1 MPFPVVSAEEFLR
14 AIWGDGP
21 GVSELTVIGAKGVK
35 SFPFTY
41 PDALASFLT
50 GASNHN
56 KESNVYMG
64 VCLRKEPWPRKTGRL
79 DSKGKEILEFRG
91 TEGNTLSSMCAAW
104 CEIDFKGA
112 GHKGA
117 TIEEVEAR
125 KRLKEFPLKP
135 SIIQLSGGGIQ
146 IFWLGKEPIEGND
159 LWRLKAVNKAVAA
172 CLGADKQSVD
182 LARILRVPGTM
193 NLKYSPP
200 RQVQI
205 TWWRPENRYTLDDFD
220 FLPVESPESPSL
232 PASPETVS
240 SPGTTVLPTGPSA
253 SSKPNPAPKVDLN
266 EEQIAKIGD
275 LLGDIWIEG
284 LRHKMAMCVAG
295 MLVNRGV
302 KIESTRQI
310 VIRASNKVG
319 GDTEKRL
326 KDVSDTYEK
335 WYRNEKVTGAT
346 EIEAFIRE
354 STPVAF
360 IDKAISI
367 LEKVKKLL
375 PKNPSGP
382 PSGNGG
388 GDGNQEP
395 DFKIVKIINFDS
407 RPARWQVTLEF
418 TDGQQHTATVETTSY
433 MRYHLFQDSFVEQT
447 QRILMDLKNTTWKA
461 MLAAYGPAEQRKTP
475 KEARPEGAIES
486 ALDEFLS
493 EAKQNA
499 EIGVLNAFAGFN
511 DTCQYFR
518 FKALDNYLKNANLK
532 IEHRVIYEY
541 LNNHGFDN
549 DTMRFGPKTINVWR
563 KKILD
568 SDGSN
573 GNGNGKGNGHPPSHP
588 KPPRTPTDLGLFPSP
603 DDLTPVPEAPPD
615 SSLDQA
621 EPGELG

>member
-14 AIWGDGP
+14 AIWGEGP
-21 GVSELTVIGAKGVK
+21 GVSELTVIGPKGVK
-35 SFPFTY
+35 SFPFNY
-41 PDALASFLT
+41 PDSLTSLLAAAT
-50 GASNHN
+50 NHN
-56 KESNVYMG
+56 KDSNAYMG
-64 VCLRKEPWPRKTGRL
+64 VCLRKEPWPRKTGRM
-79 DSKGKEILEFRG
+79 DSKGKEIIEFRG
-91 TEGNTLSSMCAAW
+91 TEGNALSSMCAAW

-117 TIEEVEAR
+117 TIEEAEAR
-125 KRLKEFPLKP
+125 KRLMEFPLKP

-159 LWRLKAVNKAVAA
+159 LWRLKAVNKAVAT

-182 LARILRVPGTM
+182 LARILRIPGTM

-205 TWWRPENRYTLDDFD
+205 TWLRLENRYTLDDFD
-220 FLPVESPESPSL
+220 FLPVESPETPSPQAG
-232 PASPETVS
+232 PTTASSES
-240 SPGTTVLPTGPSA
+240 TTVPIGPSA

-275 LLGDIWIEG
+275 LFGEIWIPG
-284 LRHKMAMCVAG
+284 LMHKMAMCVAG

-302 KIESTRQI
+302 KLESTRQI
-310 VIRASNKVG
+310 VARASNKVG
-319 GDTEKRL
+319 GETEKRL
-326 KDVSDTYEK
+326 KDAADTYEK

-346 EIEAFIRE
+346 ELEAFIRE
-354 STPVAF
+354 HTPAAF
-360 IDKAISI
+360 TDKAISI
-367 LEKVKKLL
+367 LEKVKKVL

-388 GDGNQEP
+388 GEGNQEP

-461 MLAAYGPAEQRKTP
+461 MLAAYGPAEQQKTP

-518 FKALDNYLKNANLK
+518 FKALDNFIKNANLK

-541 LNNHGFDN
+541 LNNHKFEN
-549 DTMRFGPKTINVWR
+549 DTMRFGPKTVNVWR
-563 KKILD
+563 KKIVD
-568 SDGSN
+568 SEEG
-573 GNGNGKGNGHPPSHP
+573 GTNGNGKGNGHPPPPP
-588 KPPRTPTDLGLFPSP
+588 KPPRTPADLGLFSTPEDP
-603 DDLTPVPEAPPD
+603 IPVPEGSPD
-615 SSLDQA
+615 SSPNQG